1 MDCGCRFFSAPLAMR
16 SEPGSRFSRR
26 AQFFSFFIYIVL
38 CSDAFW
44 ITFIGQTIVGASQM
58 FTLGIPPRL
67 AAVWFGPNEVSTACA
82 AGVFGNQLGIAIGFL
97 VPPLLVH
104 NGTTEEVA
112 YDLNKLFLCSAVLN
126 SIILVMILCSICL
139 TSTDCGCR
147 FFLAPLAM
155 RSEPGSRFS
164 RRVRIFAYVTLCSD
178 AFWITFIGQ
187 TIVGASQMFTL
198 GIPPRLA
205 AVWFGPNEVSTACA
219 AGVFGNQLGI
229 AIGFL
234 VPPLLVHNGTTEEV
248 AYDLNKLFLCSA
260 VLNSIILVMILCFF
274 AARPPTPP
282 SLAQITAQEEKS
294 IDSNFWRTLGKLL
307 TSKDFVLLFITYGIN
322 TGVFYA
328 VSTLL
333 AQMVLPFY
341 PTESEA
347 IGQIGV
353 AIVVAGMLG
362 SVVGGFLLDR
372 FKRFKLTTVLD
383 YLFSFLAML
392 AFTFTLDL
400 GSIVVVFVNAFVLGF
415 FMTGYLPIG
424 FEFAAEI
431 TFPAAEGTTGGL
443 LNASAQIFG
452 MLLTLAMGQV
462 MHGISTFWCNII
474 MSTALIL
481 GTFLTILIKEDQ
493 KRQKAH
499 AGRAHLP
506 TSATQLTSC
515 SASD

>member
-1 MDCGCRFFSAPLAMR
+1 MPHDSNDAPGSGRVRFEGPPVSAERTSPSIDGSCGDMGAGNDVQMEKNG
-16 SEPGSRFSRR
+16 SEPRVYAKRWSILIMFILLSASNGAQWIMYSVIAQIIADFYEVSYTAVDWTSMIYMLTYIFLFIPASYLLDKYGLRVSILLGATGNAIGAWIKIFST
-26 AQFFSFFIYIVL
+26 SP
-38 CSDAFW
+38 DAFW

-82 AGVFGNQLGIAIGFL
+82 AGVFGNQLGIALGFL

-104 NGTTEEVA
+104 NGTKEAVA

-126 SIILVMILCSICL
+126 SLIL
-139 TSTDCGCR
+139 
-147 FFLAPLAM
+147 
-155 RSEPGSRFS
+155 
-164 RRVRIFAYVTLCSD
+164 
-178 AFWITFIGQ
+178 
-187 TIVGASQMFTL
+187 
-198 GIPPRLA
+198 
-205 AVWFGPNEVSTACA
+205 AV
-219 AGVFGNQLGI
+219 
-229 AIGFL
+229 
-234 VPPLLVHNGTTEEV
+234 
-248 AYDLNKLFLCSA
+248 
-260 VLNSIILVMILCFF
+260 ILCFF
-274 AARPPTPP
+274 SARPPTPP

-294 IDSNFWRTLGKLL
+294 IDSNFWRTLRKLL

-341 PTESEA
+341 PTESET

-353 AIVVAGMLG
+353 VIVVAGMLG
-362 SVVGGFLLDR
+362 SVVGGFLLDK
-372 FKRFKLTTVLD
+372 FKKFKLTTILD
-383 YLFSFLAML
+383 YLFSFFAML

-452 MLLTLAMGQV
+452 MLLTLAMGLV

-481 GTFLTILIKEDQ
+481 GTILTGMIKEDQ

-499 AGRAHLP
+499 AGRVHLP

-515 SASD
+515 TSVSD

>member
-1 MDCGCRFFSAPLAMR
+1 MFAKRSSASVRVVAVTRKFYVGIFSYLLDKYGLRVSILLGATGNAI
-16 SEPGSRFSRR
+16 GAWIKIFST
-26 AQFFSFFIYIVL
+26 S
-38 CSDAFW
+38 SDAFW

-82 AGVFGNQLGIAIGFL
+82 AGVFGNQLGIAMGFL

-104 NGTTEEVA
+104 NGTKEEVA

-126 SIILVMILCSICL
+126 SIILVMILCCESI
-139 TSTDCGCR
+139 TSWDGSIQKLHPSL
-147 FFLAPLAM
+147 FF
-155 RSEPGSRFS
+155 
-164 RRVRIFAYVTLCSD
+164 
-178 AFWITFIGQ
+178 
-187 TIVGASQMFTL
+187 
-198 GIPPRLA
+198 
-205 AVWFGPNEVSTACA
+205 AV
-219 AGVFGNQLGI
+219 
-229 AIGFL
+229 
-234 VPPLLVHNGTTEEV
+234 
-248 AYDLNKLFLCSA
+248 
-260 VLNSIILVMILCFF
+260 F

-372 FKRFKLTTVLD
+372 FKKFKLTTVLD

-400 GSIVVVFVNAFVLGF
+400 GSIVVVFVNAFILGF

-474 MSTALIL
+474 MSAALIF
-481 GTFLTILIKEDQ
+481 GTFLT
-493 KRQKAH
+493 
-499 AGRAHLP
+499 
-506 TSATQLTSC
+506 S
-515 SASD
+515 